1 MHRRELLRTAGSA
14 ALTLAAAPL
23 LHARV
28 AAKKRVLVFTRSAG
42 FQHDCVKLN
51 NGTCLVHETWK
62 TLASKND
69 LEVECTKDGR
79 IFQPDTLAKFDA
91 FFFITTE
98 DLTAD
103 KSEDGAPP
111 MSKEGKA
118 AFLNAIASGKGFMGS
133 HCAADTFHSKGDRRK
148 SQTPDEMDP
157 YGLMLGGEFISH
169 GPQQVA
175 KMLVTSPGFPGL
187 KETAEF
193 SLNEEWYS
201 LKNYSK
207 DLHVILVQDTA
218 GMKGV
223 DYERPKFPATWARK
237 HGKGRVFYT
246 SMGHRDDV
254 WTNPMFQDLLIGA
267 TNWTTGR
274 VDTDISPNIDK
285 VAPQAATMPPPPPP
299 EKKKQLTY

>member
-1 MHRRELLRTAGSA
+1 MHRREMLQSAGLA
-14 ALTLAAAPL
+14 ALGLTMPTLV
-23 LHARV
+23 HARP
-28 AAKKRVLVFTRSAG
+28 ASKKRMLVFTRSAG

-62 TLASKND
+62 SLAAKND
-69 LEVECTKDGR
+69 FDVECTKDGR
-79 IFQPDTLAKFDA
+79 IFEPDTLAGFDA
-91 FFFITTE
+91 FFFFTTE
-98 DLTAD
+98 DLTAE
-103 KSEDGAPP
+103 KSEDGTPP
-111 MSKEGKA
+111 MSKEGKM

-148 SQTPDEMDP
+148 SQTLPEMDP

-175 KMLVTSPGFPGL
+175 KMVVTDSDFPGM
-187 KETAEF
+187 KGAKDF

-207 DLHVILVQDTA
+207 DLHVILVQDTT
-218 GMKGV
+218 GMKGI
-223 DYERPKFPATWARK
+223 DYDRPQFPATWARR

-254 WTNPMFQDLLIGA
+254 WTNPMFQDLLVGA
-267 TNWTTGR
+267 TNWVMGR
-274 VDTDISPNIDK
+274 VDADLAPNIDK
-285 VAPQAATMPPPPPP
+285 VAPQASVMPPPPPP
-299 EKKKQLTY
+299 EKKKK